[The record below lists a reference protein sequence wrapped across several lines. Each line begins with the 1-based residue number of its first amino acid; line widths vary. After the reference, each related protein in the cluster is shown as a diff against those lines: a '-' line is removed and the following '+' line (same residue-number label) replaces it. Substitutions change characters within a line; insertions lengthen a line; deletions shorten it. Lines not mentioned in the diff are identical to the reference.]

1 MLQLEV
7 PVVIR
12 SPTHAYAEALVGR
25 IVEVVLCQVIVTGYR
40 TRFWHNATEARVLQ
54 ANLLGGTDIVD
65 ISAFLDV
72 VDRNTRCQGIFN
84 DRDVGIGLNRIAAI
98 RATGLRDRDIKSGA
112 ELVELGLVGNE
123 PDRTR
128 L

>member
-25 IVEVVLCQVIVTGYR
+25 IVEVVLCQVIVSGYR
-40 TRFWHNATEARVLQ
+40 ARFWHDAAEAWVLQ

-72 VDRNTRCQGIFN
+72 VDRNARCQGIVN

-112 ELVELGLVGNE
+112 ELVELGLVGDE

>member
-25 IVEVVLCQVIVTGYR
+25 IVEVVLCQLIVSGYR
-40 TRFWHNATEARVLQ
+40 TRFWHDATEARVLQ

-65 ISAFLDV
+65 IPAFLDV
-72 VDRNTRCQGIFN
+72 VDRDARCQGIVN
-84 DRDVGIGLNRIAAI
+84 DGDVGIGLNGIAAI
-98 RATGLRDRDIKSGA
+98 RVAGFRNRDIKSSA
-112 ELVELGLVGNE
+112 EFVELGLVGDE
-123 PDRTR
+123 PDGAR